1 MNDISNGANQA
12 QAVQTQKVSDNALAV
27 KKMGEEMEIKVME
40 RISAL
45 QDAGMVLPEG
55 YNASNAIKYA
65 WLVIQDTKTKTGQ
78 PVIDACTPPSIA
90 NALLSMVLRGETL
103 LNAYGYFIAYGDQL
117 TYSEDYRGKMMR
129 AIRDTSIADV
139 TAQVIYEKDKFVY
152 TVDRKGQYQLVEHQ
166 SALENIDLNSIKG
179 AYAIVT
185 YEDGSEMMTVM
196 TMDQV
201 KKAWAMGAG
210 NGNTKAHQQ
219 FPDEMAKKT
228 VIQRAVKYDLG
239 KASEQLKALGLES
252 DEEDEPNDELKKIRD
267 NAEEVKVIS
276 EDAEAV
282 EVEEGAPVP
291 ETAKPSRKKSSVPTI

>member
-1 MNDISNGANQA
+1 MNDIFNGASQA
-12 QAVQTQKVSDNALAV
+12 QAPKPQTVSSNPASV
-27 KKMGEEMEIKVME
+27 KKMGEEMEIKVMD

-45 QDAGMVLPEG
+45 QDAGMMLPEG

-65 WLVIQDTKTKTGQ
+65 WLVLQETQTKDKKA
-78 PVIDACTPPSIA
+78 VIDECTNVSIV
-90 NALLSMVLRGETL
+90 NAMLSMVLRGETL
-103 LNAYGYFIAYGDQL
+103 INAHGYFIAYGDQL
-117 TYSEDYRGKMMR
+117 RYQEDYRGKMMR
-129 AIRDTSIADV
+129 AIRDTPIADV

-166 SALENIDLNSIKG
+166 TALENIDNSKIKA

-196 TMDQV
+196 TFDQI
-201 KKAWAMGAG
+201 KKAWAMG
-210 NGNTKAHQQ
+210 NGKGTTTAHTN

-239 KASEQLKALGLES
+239 KASEQLKALGFEPE
-252 DEEDEPNDELKKIRD
+252 DEEEPIDELKKIRD
-267 NAEEVKVIS
+267 NAEEVKVIT

-282 EVEEGAPVP
+282 EIAGGDPAP
-291 ETAKPSRKKSSVPTI
+291 EAKPSRVKSQAPTI